1 MVIERFK
8 KRYAKTMY
16 FHLPFSPAPESFAI
30 VHTMPLCLESCLFV
44 ALARPAGPGAQGT
57 LPSEP
62 PTTQ

>member
-1 MVIERFK
+1 
-8 KRYAKTMY
+8 
-16 FHLPFSPAPESFAI
+16 LPFSPAPESFAI